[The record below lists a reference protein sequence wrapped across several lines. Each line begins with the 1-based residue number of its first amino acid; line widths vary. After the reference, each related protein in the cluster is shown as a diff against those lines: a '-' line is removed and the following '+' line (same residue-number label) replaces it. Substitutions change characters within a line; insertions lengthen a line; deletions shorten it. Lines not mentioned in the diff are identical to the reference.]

1 MDQNKLAQN
10 KLDLY
15 SSFNKSCIRNILHLK
30 YKNDENCS
38 ICLLP
43 MLNKLV
49 LHTPCQHYFHYT
61 CIKSVYTSQYI
72 YKYKCPLCRYDLTN
86 AIFNSINI
94 QHKPLGANVMG
105 ANVMGANT
113 MGANVMG
120 ANAMG
125 ANVMGANVMGANV
138 MGANV
143 MGANVMGA
151 NAMGANV
158 MGANAMGRLDSFD
171 LNIWLLDLFMLDIS
185 VLDISAHDLVDEDGN
200 EIVINSQIHRQ
211 LINVVSTVIN
221 LIKYSFHPECFR
233 MMMLSNL
240 TLNGPIANGP
250 IAIANGPIANEP
262 IICHLCN
269 YKFLNYLHSEES
281 IIQIDDHSYEIINEY
296 ITSHPTILNLINDVI
311 QIMDFE
317 TIQHA
322 IDFIYLRGNNTS
334 FQYH

>member
-1 MDQNKLAQN
+1 MNQNKLAQNKLAQNKLAQN

-49 LHTPCQHYFHYT
+49 LHTPCQHYFHHT
-61 CIKSVYTSQYI
+61 CIKSVYTSEYI

-94 QHKPLGANVMG
+94 QHNPVGPNAMG
-105 ANVMGANT
+105 
-113 MGANVMG
+113 MG

-125 ANVMGANVMGANV
+125 ANA
-138 MGANV
+138 
-143 MGANVMGA
+143 MGA
-151 NAMGANV
+151 NAMGAN
-158 MGANAMGRLDSFD
+158 NRLDSFD

-185 VLDISAHDLVDEDGN
+185 VLDISSHDLVDEDGN

-240 TLNGPIANGP
+240 TLNEP
-250 IAIANGPIANEP
+250 IAIANGPISIANGP

-269 YKFLNYLHSEES
+269 YKFLNFLHSEES

-296 ITSHPTILNLINDVI
+296 ITSYPTILNLINDVI

>member
-113 MGANVMG
+113 
-120 ANAMG
+120 
-125 ANVMGANVMGANV
+125 
-138 MGANV
+138 